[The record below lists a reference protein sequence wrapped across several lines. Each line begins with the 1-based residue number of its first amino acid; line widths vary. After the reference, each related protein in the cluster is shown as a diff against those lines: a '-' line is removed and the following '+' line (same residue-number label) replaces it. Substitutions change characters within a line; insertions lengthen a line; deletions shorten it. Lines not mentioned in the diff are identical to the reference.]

1 MVTAFANP
9 EHRKKLFKVLYA
21 EQTLHHYI
29 VCFFRHSACFGALF
43 VSCYSINEKAEER
56 LVLVCSP
63 FFVFKS
69 LRCSMT
75 QAERELLHEYALKF
89 NDADVTRENKDVLIE
104 GSVMM
109 ACC

>member
-1 MVTAFANP
+1 M
-9 EHRKKLFKVLYA
+9 FKVLYA

-43 VSCYSINEKAEER
+43 VSCYSINEKTEER
-56 LVLVCSP
+56 LVLVLGLSP

-75 QAERELLHEYALKF
+75 QAEKELLHEYALKF
-89 NDADVTRENKDVLIE
+89 NDADVTREKKDVLIE
-104 GSVMM
+104 GSVMA
-109 ACC
+109 ACF